1 MPQDT
6 LTITDN
12 RTGQTYTLP
21 VEHGTIRAMDLRK
34 IKTSPED
41 FGLMTYYPAFSEY
54 RFLPECDHVH

>member
-21 VEHGTIRAMDLRK
+21 VENGTIGTVDLRK
-34 IKTSPED
+34 SRPALKTSD
-41 FGLMTYYPAFSEY
+41 
-54 RFLPECDHVH
+54 